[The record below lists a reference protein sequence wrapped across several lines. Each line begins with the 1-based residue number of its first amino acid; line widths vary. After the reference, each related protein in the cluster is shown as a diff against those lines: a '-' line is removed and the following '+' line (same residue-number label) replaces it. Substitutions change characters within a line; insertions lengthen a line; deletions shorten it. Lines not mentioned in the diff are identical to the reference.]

1 MKANHKLCLTLLL
14 LLTAW
19 TARAQEPVVLTLEEC
34 IRTGLEENLQIK
46 MMRND
51 ERIAGN
57 NATRAAAGMT
67 PSLDLNGGYNAA
79 YDMTSTRTSAGTSA
93 SQKSVDQ
100 TMTASVDLNWT
111 LFDGFAMQT
120 NLKRLRELQAQGEML
135 TRLQSENLIAD
146 ITTEYYNFIQQRL
159 RLKNLRYA
167 VKLSRERLRIA
178 QARFEV
184 GKGSGL
190 DLQQT
195 SVDFNADSSQYIKQH
210 ELVETSR
217 IRLNQLM
224 NVKDVT
230 RRIMV
235 SDTLINVDE
244 TLQYAP
250 LLESLQTHN
259 TELKLAVSDE
269 RLSQTDLKLA
279 RASYYPYLKLN
290 SGVGTSF
297 RTYSDASNK
306 HTNTWGPKIGLT
318 VGFNLFDRNK
328 RRQERNA
335 RIRQENAQLSLEQLD
350 LELKADFNTLWNA
363 YQNNLKVLRLERE
376 NERVAYNNYE
386 IAYERYL
393 LGDLSGIEMREA
405 QKSLLDANERKLTAE
420 YDTKSCEI
428 ALLRI
433 CGLTQSYLKP
443 SK

>member
-46 MMRND
+46 IMRND

-67 PSLDLNGGYNAA
+67 PTLDLNGGYNAA

-178 QARFEV
+178 REDALKARRQA
-184 GKGSGL
+184 
-190 DLQQT
+190 
-195 SVDFNADSSQYIKQH
+195 AM
-210 ELVETSR
+210 
-217 IRLNQLM
+217 NQ
-224 NVKDVT
+224 
-230 RRIMV
+230 
-235 SDTLINVDE
+235 
-244 TLQYAP
+244 P
-250 LLESLQTHN
+250 
-259 TELKLAVSDE
+259 E
-269 RLSQTDLKLA
+269 RKKNPGGRSTK
-279 RASYYPYLKLN
+279 S
-290 SGVGTSF
+290 
-297 RTYSDASNK
+297 
-306 HTNTWGPKIGLT
+306 
-318 VGFNLFDRNK
+318 K
-328 RRQERNA
+328 RR
-335 RIRQENAQLSLEQLD
+335 
-350 LELKADFNTLWNA
+350 
-363 YQNNLKVLRLERE
+363 
-376 NERVAYNNYE
+376 
-386 IAYERYL
+386 
-393 LGDLSGIEMREA
+393 
-405 QKSLLDANERKLTAE
+405 
-420 YDTKSCEI
+420 
-428 ALLRI
+428 
-433 CGLTQSYLKP
+433 
-443 SK
+443 